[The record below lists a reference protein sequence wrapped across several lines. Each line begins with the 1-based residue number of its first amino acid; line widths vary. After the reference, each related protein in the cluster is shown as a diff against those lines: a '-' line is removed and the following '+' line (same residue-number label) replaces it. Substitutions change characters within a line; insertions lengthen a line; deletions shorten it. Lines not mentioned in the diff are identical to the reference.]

1 MSEFDFLDTI
11 TNNKQSS
18 NIPKNTKCSHLNYKK
33 EKNTWICYDC
43 GEEIPTPE
51 SELKTKNSSKH
62 VLDPTRCQIRKNED
76 KNIYKDVEKLNFH
89 ESTIEKA
96 NDIFLQVT
104 KKKIYRGNSRKA
116 IIFACI
122 FHAYKLENNPQSPD
136 SLIKIFGLQRKV
148 GLKGLNHVGL
158 NLPKDSQIKNT
169 YITVE
174 DIIKEILIN
183 FSANQKQIDE
193 VIDIYESIKNKSSI
207 LNRSRPQSTG
217 AGVIFYYIL
226 LKNKDIRLKEFSK
239 KVGLSELTIQKM
251 TKEISKILN
260 TPEIA

>member
-11 TNNKQSS
+11 MNTTSTNISS
-18 NIPKNTKCSHLNYKK
+18 NNECSHTNYKK

-43 GEEIPTPE
+43 GEEIPIPE
-51 SELKTKNSSKH
+51 SELKTKNTSKF

-76 KNIYKDVEKLNFH
+76 KNIYKDVEKFNFNQ
-89 ESTIEKA
+89 STIEKA
-96 NDIFLQVT
+96 NEIFIQVT
-104 KKKIYRGNSRKA
+104 NKKIYRGNSRKA
-116 IIFACI
+116 IIFACV

-136 SLIKIFGLQRKV
+136 SLIKIFNLQRKT

-158 NLPKDSQIKNT
+158 NLPKESQIKNS

-174 DIIKEILIN
+174 NIIREILIN
-183 FSANQKQIDE
+183 FSATEKQIDE

-226 LKNKDIRLKEFSK
+226 LKEKDIRLKEFSV

-251 TKEISKILN
+251 IKEISRILK
-260 TPEIA
+260 TPEII